1 MDKEPVCPAC
11 KTPLQLIYSLSQISK
26 WQDIQT
32 KKCFLFQDAD
42 MSCLFSPEGKYTK
55 RALTNSPAGKPAGR
69 YCYIIV
75 PSLFRARTGSGCSTG
90 SGSFSVLFSA
100 GKRPTISGQHFINIC
115 VDLCLKI
122 LANLRLQHAVH
133 FFRIKCLFDKL
144 FSNRAFNL
152 WHEYSPFAGILP
164 RYQSGGRGRLGMTLP
179 VLFYWS
185 FSAAASSILRR
196 I

>member
-1 MDKEPVCPAC
+1 
-11 KTPLQLIYSLSQISK
+11 
-26 WQDIQT
+26 
-32 KKCFLFQDAD
+32 
-42 MSCLFSPEGKYTK
+42 MSCLFSQEGKYTK
-55 RALTNSPAGKPAGR
+55 RALTNSPGR
-69 YCYIIV
+69 ETCRSVLLHHSTVSSGLNRLWLLYGLRII
-75 PSLFRARTGSGCSTG
+75 FRAVFSRRT
-90 SGSFSVLFSA
+90 A
-100 GKRPTISGQHFINIC
+100 NHSGQHFINIC

-164 RYQSGGRGRLGMTLP
+164 RYQSGVGSFGDDGACA
-179 VLFYWS
+179 VLLS